1 MCIICLE
8 FQKYRDIADARQ
20 MLYKARGEPSNI
32 DEAHLD
38 EVENALDQAEADEKS
53 SKSSSP

>member
-20 MLYKARGEPSNI
+20 MLMKARREPNSI
-32 DEAHLD
+32 EQSHLD
-38 EVENALDQAEADEKS
+38 EVEIALEAEENKKQSTDCAKS
-53 SKSSSP
+53 